1 MSPAQ
6 VLERSYVLIKQQLL
20 DGLHAP
26 GQRLEAARLADEIHV
41 SITPVRDVLNRLTGE
56 GLVRALAGDG
66 FYVPLMTEQDLR
78 DLLHW
83 NAQLLGCALR
93 HKARY
98 AGEHEVPSENEAGHA
113 ARTASLFRNIMEQA
127 GNGECVRAIAS
138 ANDRLHAIRL
148 GEVRV
153 LADAT
158 AELDGL
164 ERAWSGQEHSSLRDR
179 LRTYHRRR
187 HSHAARLLKR
197 AATPNRD
204 Q

>member
-1 MSPAQ
+1 
-6 VLERSYVLIKQQLL
+6 VLIKQQLL

-78 DLLHW
+78 DLLYW

-93 HKARY
+93 HKAQY
-98 AGEHEVPSENEAGHA
+98 VGEHEVLPENEPGHA
-113 ARTASLFRNIMEQA
+113 ARTASLFRNIVEQA
-127 GNGECVRAIAS
+127 GNGECARAIAN

-153 LADAT
+153 LADVQV
-158 AELDGL
+158 ELDGL
-164 ERAWSGQEHSSLRDR
+164 ERAWRGQEHSSLRDR

-187 HSHAARLLKR
+187 HRHAARLLKQ
-197 AATPNRD
+197 AGTPNLD